1 MLLCFR
7 LSVQRLRTLQQKKE
21 AQAKASRRD
30 IATLIER
37 GKIETARIKVETSM
51 SSHKYQ
57 TMVTSNAPVFA
68 PPSYQ

>member
-1 MLLCFR
+1 MMYEGPATVKRHIHPAPANLLIFLCSR

-37 GKIETARIKVETSM
+37 GKIETARIKVETS
-51 SSHKYQ
+51 
-57 TMVTSNAPVFA
+57 V
-68 PPSYQ
+68 